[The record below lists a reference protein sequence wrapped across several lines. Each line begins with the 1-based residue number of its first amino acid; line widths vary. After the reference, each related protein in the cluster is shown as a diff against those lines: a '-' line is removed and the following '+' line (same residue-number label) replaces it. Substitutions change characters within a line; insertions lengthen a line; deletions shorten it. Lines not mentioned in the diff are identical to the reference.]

1 MLKIAPEFK
10 NLIAPLSAD
19 EFNQLESNIIAEGGC
34 RETIK
39 TWRGYIIDG
48 HNRYEI
54 CQKHGLPFKTQK
66 IPLLSKTDV
75 KVWIAD
81 NQLGRR
87 NLSKAMRIEIAHKKA
102 ELLQLPYARKYISE
116 TANVSESTVQ
126 KYHKLIGKCSP
137 EVMEQVRSGKIKID
151 AAYKNMC
158 METKTV
164 TKVCSDEDVWQVNML
179 AYADRIKGVYN
190 FFGAHVLS
198 KVSGDEVDGICGRLG
213 AQFDVLK
220 IVIDTF

>member
-1 MLKIAPEFK
+1 MLRIEPEFK
-10 NLIAPLSAD
+10 NLIPPLSAD
-19 EFNQLESNIIAEGGC
+19 EFDQLEQNIIAEGGC

-54 CQKHGLPFKTQK
+54 CGKHGLPFKVQK
-66 IPLLSKTDV
+66 IPLVSKTDV

-102 ELLQLPYARKYISE
+102 ELLQLPYARKYIAE
-116 TANVSESTVQ
+116 AAGVSESTVQ
-126 KYHKLIGKCSP
+126 KYYKLVGKCPS
-137 EVMEQVRSGKIKID
+137 EVMAQVRSGEMKID

-164 TKVCSDEDVWQVNML
+164 TKLCSDEDVQMVNML
-179 AYADRIKGVYN
+179 VYADRMKGVYN
-190 FFGAHVLS
+190 FFGEHVL
-198 KVSGDEVDGICGRLG
+198 VDEVEGVRGRLG
-213 AQFDVLK
+213 VQLGVLRLLSTG
-220 IVIDTF
+220 V